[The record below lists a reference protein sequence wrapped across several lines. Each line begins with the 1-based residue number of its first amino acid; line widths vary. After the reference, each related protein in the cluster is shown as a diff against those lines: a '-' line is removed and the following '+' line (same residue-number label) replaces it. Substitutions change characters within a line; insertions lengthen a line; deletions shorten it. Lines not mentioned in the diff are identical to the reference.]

1 MFHAGYGTPLDRS
14 ASVPKEVRMLD
25 TGTVAAIGGVLLA
38 LAILY
43 AVIMNRRRSNADVQR
58 TEEATKD
65 LYERIDRHDK
75 VSDPDPKR
83 F

>member
-1 MFHAGYGTPLDRS
+1 
-14 ASVPKEVRMLD
+14 MLD

-43 AVIMNRRRSNADVQR
+43 AVITNRRRSGADVQR

-65 LYERIDRHDK
+65 LYERVDRQDK
-75 VSDPDPKR
+75 VSDPDTKR